1 MGTLAWQWPSPLRN
15 LARGLRKQLT
25 AWRWLQATSIPSQND
40 FNDPSSCQKH
50 KNKSG
55 VGSEKKQSTRR
66 SLSRWKW
73 EIMGMVLSILS
84 FAASIV
90 LLAVYNGQRVDSW
103 NAPFTL
109 NTFLS
114 ILAQTSRTLLA
125 FGVGSSLGQA
135 KWNIFTKGHGEL
147 ESFVPFAFVVSAAV
161 ITTLLGYEPSVQ
173 ASITQFGK
181 LDGELSSSG
190 PKASIS
196 RAERLDIG
204 SLTAIN
210 YINSMDYRGIYT
222 SDMTTMLPYFTC
234 PTGNCTFGNFASLGV
249 CSSCVDVSSHLEKK
263 TDPGDKYLPLPS
275 STTYN
280 LPWPD
285 DPASL
290 YISHLDTFR
299 NSTYPDLLDN
309 AVLPW
314 TVVSESNVE
323 RTHSFNNTVN
333 GTTFLVLGI
342 LYPHSDYANN
352 ISAWNATGPKAAECG
367 LYYCTNVYSS
377 FVVDGVLNETLVA
390 SVSNRAP
397 DSYQAYGRTPSYDE
411 WRPHALYQYM
421 DSPRSD
427 LQLFISDVKA
437 KLLGL
442 RDGQPLKFNISQ
454 ATIRLTTN
462 LLESTFGGR
471 AYPDSV
477 YPDDDLSTSIDRIIA
492 ESKDLNATF
501 RAIAASLTFYMRD
514 QEYNSSAYY
523 GVPHQWVLH
532 YYIRWEFLLAPLGLT
547 IAGCFFLLYTIWE
560 TQSLGLMA
568 WKESTLA
575 TLAHGLDAL
584 TRAKMR
590 EAYLDNTEEKSAR
603 DILVRAEKFRGGIEL
618 CEAHPGDV
626 SGPSPQRDPQLV

>member
-1 MGTLAWQWPSPLRN
+1 M
-15 LARGLRKQLT
+15 
-25 AWRWLQATSIPSQND
+25 I
-40 FNDPSSCQKH
+40 
-50 KNKSG
+50 
-55 VGSEKKQSTRR
+55 
-66 SLSRWKW
+66 
-73 EIMGMVLSILS
+73 I
-84 FAASIV
+84 
-90 LLAVYNGQRVDSW
+90 
-103 NAPFTL
+103 
-109 NTFLS
+109 
-114 ILAQTSRTLLA
+114 
-125 FGVGSSLGQA
+125 
-135 KWNIFTKGHGEL
+135 
-147 ESFVPFAFVVSAAV
+147 
-161 ITTLLGYEPSVQ
+161 TLLGYEPFVQ
-173 ASITQFGK
+173 ASIIQYGK

-204 SLTAIN
+204 SLTTISYKNATPFDFRDW
-210 YINSMDYRGIYT
+210 DYVSLDTHTDGADIGLLTSLYTGIYT
-222 SDMTTMLPYFTC
+222 SDIITTLPYFTC

-249 CSSCVDVSSHLEKK
+249 CSSCVDVSSHLETE
-263 TDPGDKYLPLPS
+263 TDLGNEYLPLPS

-285 DPASL
+285 EPASL
-290 YISHLDTFR
+290 SISHLDTFR
-299 NSTYPDLLDN
+299 NGTYPEISDN
-309 AVLPW
+309 DVLPW
-314 TVVSESNVE
+314 MVVSDSNVE

-352 ISAWNATGPKAAECG
+352 ISAWNSTGPKATECG

-397 DSYQAYGRTPSYDE
+397 DSYQTHGRTPSIDE
-411 WRPHALYQYM
+411 WRPHALYQYV

-427 LQLFISDVKA
+427 LQLFISDVEA

-442 RDGQPLKFNISQ
+442 EDGQPLKFNISQ
-454 ATIRLTTN
+454 AAIQSTTN
-462 LLESTFGGR
+462 LLQSTLRAGG
-471 AYPDSV
+471 YPDFS
-477 YPDDDLSTSIDRIIA
+477 YDDLSTSIARIIA
-492 ESKDLNATF
+492 ESKDLNATL
-501 RAIAASLTFYMRD
+501 RAVAASLTLYIRN
-514 QEYNSSAYY
+514 QEYNSSAHY
-523 GVPHQWVLH
+523 GVAHKWVLH
-532 YYIRWEFLLAPLGLT
+532 YHIRWEFLLGPLGLT
-547 IAGCFFLLYTIWE
+547 IAACFFLLYTIWE

-603 DILVRAEKFRGGIEL
+603 DISVRAERFRGGIEL

-626 SGPSPQRDPQLV
+626 SGPSPQRDPQLA